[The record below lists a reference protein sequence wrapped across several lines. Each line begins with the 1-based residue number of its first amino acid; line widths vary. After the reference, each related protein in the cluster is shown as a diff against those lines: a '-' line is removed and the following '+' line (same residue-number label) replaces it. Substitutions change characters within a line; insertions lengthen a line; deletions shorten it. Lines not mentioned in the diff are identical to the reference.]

1 MKKLL
6 YLSVLSLISLALL
19 TVSPARADYLLVKD
33 VLSTSGGHVES
44 GGYLLDYSTGQV
56 ATGQSQGTDHIETG
70 GFWAWSPWGVEVAVE
85 EEISEL
91 VPQSFALSQ
100 NYPNPFNP
108 QTTIRYQLPAA
119 GRVSLAVYNVMGQ
132 EVCRLVDWDQA
143 AGEHAITWNGLDEAS
158 RPVASGIYFYQLV
171 ADQFCEVRKMLLLK

>member
-6 YLSVLSLISLALL
+6 YLSSLSLISLALL
-19 TVSPARADYLLVKD
+19 TVSPVQADYLLVKD

-44 GGYLLDYSTGQV
+44 GSYLLDYSAGQTAV
-56 ATGQSQGTDHIETG
+56 GQSQGTSHIESG

-85 EEISEL
+85 EEILEL

-108 QTTIRYQLPAA
+108 HTTIRYQLPEA
-119 GRVSLAVYNVMGQ
+119 GYVYLAIYNVTGQ
-132 EVCRLVDWDQA
+132 QVRRLVDWDQA
-143 AGEHAITWNGLDEAS
+143 AGEHAVTWNGLDEAS
-158 RPVASGIYFYQLV
+158 RPVASGIYFYQLL
-171 ADQFCEVRKMLLLK
+171 AGEFCEVRKMLLLK

>member
-6 YLSVLSLISLALL
+6 YLSSLSLISLALL
-19 TVSPARADYLLVKD
+19 TLSPAQADYLLVKD

-44 GGYLLDYSTGQV
+44 GGYLLDYSTGQT
-56 ATGQSQGTDHIETG
+56 ATGKSEGTSYIESG

-85 EEISEL
+85 EEILEL

-108 QTTIRYQLPAA
+108 HTTIRYQLPEA
-119 GRVSLAVYNVMGQ
+119 GYVYLAIYNVTGQ
-132 EVCRLVDWDQA
+132 RVRRLVDWDQA
-143 AGEHAITWNGLDEAS
+143 AGEHAVIWNGLDEAS